1 MTHASRLRLSKLT
14 LGLFTAL
21 AAANAFAQSTSAGI
35 GGVVTD
41 AGGRPVGGADVT
53 IVHVESGT
61 VSHATTDANGR
72 YNARGLRVGGPY
84 TITIN
89 NSGNTAHQEGVYLG
103 LDQVADVDLHLTQ
116 NDVQLGSVVVK
127 GKATSQYFGADM
139 KGISTNLSRRDLDR
153 MPAPDRSIQNVVRAD
168 PRIVVTDRDRGA
180 FSAAGQNFRY
190 NSITIDTIQA
200 GDPFGLNDNGL
211 PTKGTPISQ
220 DAIESY
226 NISTANFDVATR
238 RGVGAWVNAVTKSG
252 TNDFH
257 GSVYYVYQNADNMIG
272 ENQSGA
278 KWTGFTKDT
287 TIGATLGG
295 PIIKDTLFFFASYE
309 ESKKTSPGAP
319 FGPSDSNAT
328 LKVPGITQAQVDQI
342 IAAAKAKGLTPGDLT
357 ASNVD
362 TDSKRAL
369 VKFDWNINEQH
380 RASLRLSQ
388 TKEIEPIITAATTT
402 GANPTL
408 PLSSNWYVLDKKNTS
423 YALSLYDDWT
433 SNFSTEASVGY
444 NEFTQNREP
453 LVGGAQPEVTV
464 RVGDADTGPAVRFG
478 TEFSSQAN
486 VLAVKTW
493 NGYFAGTW
501 YAGDHVIKGG
511 VDYQRDDFYNLFLQ
525 AANGSYAFNSIAK
538 FQSGVYRRYQLN
550 TPAPG
555 YTLDNVAA
563 RFVMTQYGLF
573 LQDTWQANDKLSVQ
587 YGLRY
592 DIPQVSPL
600 PTYNPC
606 FAAQP
611 GAQGP
616 QGSPAVCGL
625 RPAAGVNGQ
634 GSSGGYGYSNQGTID
649 GNSVLQPRASFNYQI
664 DDNTQLRGGAG
675 VFVSNTPAV
684 WVANPYSNNG
694 VAVAS
699 YDVNRAVLLPGDPAF
714 SPDAGNQPI
723 PGGRTL
729 PGLGTSQM
737 SLSIVDPS
745 FQIPT
750 VAKYTLG
757 IDHTFPWFGGTVAT
771 TEWQHL
777 DTIKGILYQNINLG
791 ASNGVLPDGRLN
803 YSRSTTLAPGGANT
817 NRVNANPS
825 FGQAMILL
833 TNTDK
838 GSSDSVTFS
847 LRKPMANDWAASIAY
862 TWTQAKDVNPGA
874 SSVANSSFQ
883 NRDWI
888 NPNDDYLGTSNY
900 EIPNRVLAQATWQ
913 HRFFGAYNTSFT
925 ALYDG
930 HNGAP
935 YSWIFGNDVNGDSY
949 FHDLAYVPS
958 GPGDINWAT
967 TTNNTTTPAN
977 AAASAQLINSFW
989 AYIAAHPELARFQGE
1004 IFQRNEARAPWVNQ
1018 LDLSFSQEIPG
1029 FMKGHKG
1036 EVRLDVFNF
1045 LNMLNNKWGVEY
1057 RANFPLERVLADSA
1071 GVGPNGKYVYD
1082 ISKYKDANGNYAPQ
1096 ALAPNESFT
1105 PSQRWSVLLTLRYK
1119 F

>member
-21 AAANAFAQSTSAGI
+21 AAANAFAQSTSAGV

-41 AGGRPVGGADVT
+41 AGGKPVQGADVT

-61 VSHATTDANGR
+61 VSHTTTDANGR

-89 NSGNTAHQEGVYLG
+89 NGAGTGHQEGVYLG
-103 LDQVADVDLHLTQ
+103 LDQVADVDVHLTSS
-116 NDVQLGSVVVK
+116 DVQLGSVVVK
-127 GKATSQYFGADM
+127 GKATAAYFGADM

-309 ESKKTSPGAP
+309 EGKKTSPGAP
-319 FGPSDSNAT
+319 YGPSDSNAT

-342 IAAAKAKGLTPGDLT
+342 IAAAKAKGMTPGDLT

-388 TKEIEPIITAATTT
+388 TKEVEPIITTATTSSN
-402 GANPTL
+402 GLL
-408 PLSSNWYVLDKKNTS
+408 PLSSNWYVLDKKATS

-433 SNFSTEASVGY
+433 SNFSTEASIGY
-444 NEFTQNREP
+444 NEFTQDRDP
-453 LVGGAQPEVTV
+453 LVGGHQPEVTI
-464 RVGDADTGPAVRFG
+464 RVNDADTGPAVRIG
-478 TEFSSQAN
+478 TEFSTQAN
-486 VLAVKTW
+486 KLSVKTW

-501 YAGDHVIKGG
+501 YAGDHTVKGG
-511 VDYQRDDFYNLFLQ
+511 LDFQQDDFYNLFLQ
-525 AANGSYAFNSIAK
+525 GYNGSYAFNSISK
-538 FQSGVYRRYQLN
+538 FQNGVYRRYQLN
-550 TPAPG
+550 QPAPG
-555 YTLDNVAA
+555 YTLSNVAA
-563 RFVMTQYGLF
+563 EFKMKQYGLF
-573 LQDTWQANDKLSVQ
+573 LQDTWQATDKLSVQ
-587 YGLRY
+587 YGVRY
-592 DIPQVSPL
+592 DVPYIDPD
-600 PTYNPC
+600 PTFNPC
-606 FAAQP
+606 FAAP
-611 GAQGP
+611 PNTLGNQGN
-616 QGSPAVCGL
+616 PAVCGL
-625 RPAAGVNGQ
+625 RPNPRAATQ
-634 GSSGGYGYSNQGTID
+634 GGAQGGYGYSNQGTID
-649 GNSVLQPRASFNYQI
+649 GNAVFQPRASFNYQI

-694 VAVAS
+694 VAVAG
-699 YDVNRAVLLPGDPAF
+699 YDVNRAVLLPTDPAF
-714 SPDAGNQPI
+714 SPDGNNQPI
-723 PGGRTL
+723 PGGVRTL
-729 PGLGTSQM
+729 PGNGTSQM
-737 SLSIVDPS
+737 NLSVVDPD

-750 VAKYTLG
+750 VAKYTIG
-757 IDHTFPWFGGTVAT
+757 MDHTFPWFGGTVGTA
-771 TEWQHL
+771 EFQRI
-777 DTIKGILYQNINLG
+777 DTMKGILYQNINLG
-791 ASNGVLPDGRLN
+791 TPTGVLPDGRLSYALN
-803 YSRSTTLAPGGANT
+803 PIGTPGGTNT

-825 FGQAMILL
+825 FGQQMILL

-838 GSSDSVTFS
+838 GFSNSMTFS
-847 LRKPMANDWAASIAY
+847 LRKPMANDWSASIAY
-862 TWTQAKDVNPGA
+862 TYTQAKDVNPGA

-888 NPNDDYLGTSNY
+888 NPNDDYLATSNY
-900 EIPNRVLAQATWQ
+900 EIPNRVLGQVTWQ
-913 HRFFGAYNTSFT
+913 HRFFGEYNTSFS

-949 FHDLAYVPS
+949 FRDLAYIPT
-958 GPGDINWAT
+958 GNNDIVWA
-967 TTNNTTTPAN
+967 NTTTP
-977 AAASAQLINSFW
+977 QLIQSFY
-989 AYIAAHPELARFQGE
+989 AYIASHPELARYQGQ

-1018 LDLSFSQEIPG
+1018 LDLSFSQEVPG

-1036 EVRLDVFNF
+1036 EVRLDIFNF

-1057 RANFPLERVLADSA
+1057 RAAFPLERVLADEQ
-1071 GVGPNGKYVYD
+1071 GVRNGKYVYD
-1082 ISKYKDANGNYAPQ
+1082 ISKYKDANGNYAPA
-1096 ALAPNESFT
+1096 ALQPNESIT